1 MAIIAAI
8 ALSWLPTVLFI
19 AFSANKDTESQAM
32 AAAAMGAAVVIVAHL
47 LSRQHAWTLILW
59 VPLVLFAIVGS
70 MVMLG
75 QGLSLSTS
83 GPSAGALEGVAVLM
97 MLMIAASLGA
107 MALVGGML
115 RPKAWSLAMLLIGTL
130 NTLLMFVACSSG
142 YRAATSQQ
150 IIIQLHDPS
159 GAPLVGAAVTFERYG
174 CGAEGKHVFDESG
187 GPLYSNEAG
196 LVNVPSRRGRYE
208 TNMKISKN
216 GFRDLTVKMNM
227 QLSDRD
233 QTRGIVI
240 ATYESR
246 AVASGAILATEPL
259 HLPLYLSPSSDAPS
273 SEVRRFSLYSKNDL
287 SRTITPK
294 SLDLETGK
302 FTADLS
308 GDLQLEY
315 FSATQ
320 TRFRD
325 QRLRVRGL
333 NGVHVFLVEHP
344 KPRMISE
351 LSYENTYT
359 FAPKDGY
366 HTEIVIENPG
376 NSPGSAVYV
385 RAADGRTHGLL
396 NIEALGDA
404 IDEVPRYSGTLLINT
419 SGRHLEY
426 ASKPE

>member
-174 CGAEGKHVFDESG
+174 CGAEGKHVFDES
-187 GPLYSNEAG
+187 
-196 LVNVPSRRGRYE
+196 
-208 TNMKISKN
+208 
-216 GFRDLTVKMNM
+216 
-227 QLSDRD
+227 
-233 QTRGIVI
+233 
-240 ATYESR
+240 
-246 AVASGAILATEPL
+246 
-259 HLPLYLSPSSDAPS
+259 
-273 SEVRRFSLYSKNDL
+273 
-287 SRTITPK
+287 
-294 SLDLETGK
+294 
-302 FTADLS
+302 
-308 GDLQLEY
+308 
-315 FSATQ
+315 
-320 TRFRD
+320 
-325 QRLRVRGL
+325 
-333 NGVHVFLVEHP
+333 
-344 KPRMISE
+344 
-351 LSYENTYT
+351 
-359 FAPKDGY
+359 
-366 HTEIVIENPG
+366 
-376 NSPGSAVYV
+376 
-385 RAADGRTHGLL
+385 
-396 NIEALGDA
+396 
-404 IDEVPRYSGTLLINT
+404 
-419 SGRHLEY
+419 
-426 ASKPE
+426 